1 MFSLALSP
9 QTVVVAKKN
18 QITPTAQFIT
28 FKKKIKKASRQVE
41 RVLNGRD

>member
-1 MFSLALSP
+1 MFSLELSP

-28 FKKKIKKASRQVE
+28 FKKKKLRKRADMWSVF
-41 RVLNGRD
+41 